1 MFIKV
6 TDAATGMPVML
17 NSGSVAEFKY
27 SDTPNGGTFAFFI
40 GGHCS
45 HIKEPLPEIE
55 RALHYA
61 GQFELLPPPFAF
73 EHMRALIDKALDAKA
88 QADADEAARLRG
100 EWPKFR
106 A

>member
-6 TDAATGMPVML
+6 TDAQTGKPVML
-17 NSGSVAEFKY
+17 NSGNVAEFKC
-27 SDTPNGGTFAFFI
+27 SDNHDGGTFAYFV

-45 HIKEPLPEIE
+45 YVKEALHEIKG
-55 RALHYA
+55 ALHYA
-61 GQFELLPPPFAF
+61 GQFEALPPPA
-73 EHMRALIDKALDAKA
+73 EIDRIRARLNEAIAAKE

-100 EWPKFR
+100 EWPKSR

>member
-6 TDAATGMPVML
+6 TDAATGKPVML

-45 HIKEPLPEIE
+45 HIKESLPEIE
-55 RALHYA
+55 GALHYA
-61 GQFELLPPPFAF
+61 GQFEALPPPVD
-73 EHMRALIDKALDAKA
+73 IDHTRKQLAEAIAAKA

-100 EWPKFR
+100 EWPKSR

>member
-17 NSGSVAEFKY
+17 NGGSVAEFKY

-45 HIKEPLPEIE
+45 HVKESLQEIE
-55 RALHYA
+55 GALHYA
-61 GQFELLPPPFAF
+61 GQFEALPPPVD
-73 EHMRALIDKALDAKA
+73 IDHTRNQLAEAIARKA
-88 QADADEAARLRG
+88 QTDADEAAGLRG
-100 EWPKFR
+100 EWPKSR